1 MRSPPGPTPLPSP
14 LSTQSTARRH
24 AASVLPAC
32 FNLLRGN
39 DGDLVMPKLDFQ
51 GREHSRLYRPEL
63 GIALQNELRA
73 LADIECIYE
82 EQRDGLERSALP
94 PSIKE
99 HLANQLEERRA
110 SSRSPHGL
118 SRSLRAF
125 SSSCSP

>member
-1 MRSPPGPTPLPSP
+1 
-14 LSTQSTARRH
+14 
-24 AASVLPAC
+24 
-32 FNLLRGN
+32 LLRRN
-39 DGDLVMPKLDFQ
+39 DGDLVMAKLDFQ
-51 GREHSRLYRPEL
+51 GSEHSRFYRPEL

-110 SSRSPHGL
+110 SSREPHEQRL
-118 SRSLRAF
+118 AQLRDEILRVTVYRDQTMH
-125 SSSCSP
+125 